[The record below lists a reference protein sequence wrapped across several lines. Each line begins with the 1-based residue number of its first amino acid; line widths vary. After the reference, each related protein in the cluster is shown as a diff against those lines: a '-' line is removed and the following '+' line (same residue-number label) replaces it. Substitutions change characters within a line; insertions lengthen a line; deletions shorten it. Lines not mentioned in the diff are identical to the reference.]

1 MTTLANRPNAALLV
15 VDVQS
20 GVVENAHARDAVVA
34 NVGRLVEKAR
44 QAGVSLGPPQP
55 PGRAAGTVDTEDV
68 DFSGT
73 RS

>member
-44 QAGVSLGPPQP
+44 QAGVS
-55 PGRAAGTVDTEDV
+55 GRAAGTVDTEDV

-73 RS
+73 RR